1 MRTGAVVCLT
11 LCLAVAMGVAGPG
24 AEARQTPNAPQTE
37 RTEAAV
43 VGASVLHDAR
53 WLVERER
60 YTYGGTYGFTLWSP
74 ESGAPHDHGGTP
86 ALRVALAYDLEPGEI
101 EGEVRGRISAF
112 EPGLSLK
119 RETVSVAEKGY
130 EGVAV
135 WPIPG
140 STPSAEVYV
149 PVNDRVYRINVYAE
163 EPGEEGVDAEDKRLL
178 TTLRF
183 EPPSRP
189 VEALGLPRANAPET
203 LYAPGDSGFAEQQR
217 VPQEETSGFGAL
229 AGSGDQRIKEGCWRA
244 DPAYFFRVQYDSE
257 ANSKPGDHIR
267 TGFTILG
274 MPNYW
279 DEYTHGDLGYGRCN
293 EPEWCNDKFAVDYP
307 LNRGDPIFSP
317 FRDGTVTFAGR
328 NITHKDYGILV
339 SIEASNGKYVN
350 LSAHLDSL
358 AGGIRKGAQ
367 VTDQTVIGYA
377 GDTGGP
383 DIPVG
388 RPHLHQA
395 FYRYPSFM
403 PDGSPYGGAG
413 LQVVRHHHFR
423 GDGGVYSFSW
433 EGTGRTKTKGDLI
446 GY

>member
-1 MRTGAVVCLT
+1 
-11 LCLAVAMGVAGPG
+11 MGVVGPG
-24 AEARQTPNAPQTE
+24 AEARQTVNAPRTE
-37 RTEAAV
+37 RTEGAV
-43 VGASVLHDAR
+43 VGASVVHDAR

-60 YTYGGTYGFTLWSP
+60 YTYGATYGFTLWRP

-112 EPGLSLK
+112 EPDLSLK

-163 EPGEEGVDAEDKRLL
+163 EPGEEGLDAEDKRLL

-203 LYAPGDSGFAEQQR
+203 LYAPGASGFAEQQR
-217 VPQEETSGFGAL
+217 VLQEETSGFGAL
-229 AGSGDQRIKEGCWRA
+229 SGSGDQRINEGCWRA

-274 MPNYW
+274 KPNYW

-358 AGGIRKGAQ
+358 AGGISKGAQ

-423 GDGGVYSFSW
+423 GDGGVHSFSW

>member
-1 MRTGAVVCLT
+1 VRTGAVVCLT
-11 LCLAVAMGVAGPG
+11 LSLAVAMGAVGPG
-24 AEARQTPNAPQTE
+24 AEARQETE
-37 RTEAAV
+37 RTEGAV
-43 VGASVLHDAR
+43 VGASVVHDAR
-53 WLVERER
+53 WIVERER
-60 YTYGGTYGFTLWSP
+60 YTYDGTYGFTLWRP

-101 EGEVRGRISAF
+101 EGEVRDRISAF
-112 EPGLSLK
+112 EPDLSLE
-119 RETVSVAEKGY
+119 RATVSVAE
-130 EGVAV
+130 EGHEGTAI

-149 PVNDRVYRINVYAE
+149 PVNGRVYRINVYAE
-163 EPGEEGVDAEDKRLL
+163 EPGEEGLGAEDRRLL
-178 TTLRF
+178 STLRF

-203 LYAPGDSGFAEQQR
+203 LYAPGDSGLAEQQR
-217 VPQEETSGFGAL
+217 VPREETASGFGAL
-229 AGSGDQRIKEGCWRA
+229 SGDQRIKEGCWRA
-244 DPAYFFRVQYDSE
+244 DPAYYFRVQYDGE
-257 ANSKPGDHIR
+257 ANDKPGDHIR

-274 MPNYW
+274 QPNYW

-307 LNRGDPIFSP
+307 LNRGDAVFSP
-317 FRDGTVTFAGR
+317 FKSGTVTFAGR
-328 NITHKDYGILV
+328 NTTHKDYGILV

-358 AGGIRKGAQ
+358 AGGISKGAQ

-377 GDTGGP
+377 GDTGGT

-395 FYRYPSFM
+395 FYRYPAFM

-423 GDGGVYSFSW
+423 GDGGVHSFSW
-433 EGTGRTKTKGDLI
+433 DGAGRTKAKGDLI

>member
-1 MRTGAVVCLT
+1 VRTGVMVCLT
-11 LCLAVAMGVAGPG
+11 LCLAVAMGVMVPG
-24 AEARQTPNAPQTE
+24 AEARQAPNEPRTE
-37 RTEAAV
+37 RTEGAV
-43 VGASVLHDAR
+43 VGASVVHDAR

-60 YTYGGTYGFTLWSP
+60 YTYGGTYGFTLWRP
-74 ESGAPHDHGGTP
+74 ESGTPHDHGGTP

-112 EPGLSLK
+112 EPDLSLK
-119 RETVSVAEKGY
+119 RETVNIAEKGR
-130 EGVAV
+130 EGMAV

-149 PVNDRVYRINVYAE
+149 AVNDRVYRINLYAKK
-163 EPGEEGVDAEDKRLL
+163 PGEEGLDEEDRRLL
-178 TTLRF
+178 STLRF

-203 LYAPGDSGFAEQQR
+203 LYARGDEGLSGQQR
-217 VPQEETSGFGAL
+217 VPQEETSGVGAL
-229 AGSGDQRIKEGCWRA
+229 AGDERIKEGCWRA
-244 DPAYFFRVQYDSE
+244 DPAYFFRVQYDRE
-257 ANSKPGDHIR
+257 ANDKPGDHIR
-267 TGFTILG
+267 TGFTLVG
-274 MPNYW
+274 KPNYW

-307 LNRGDPIFSP
+307 LNRGDALYSP
-317 FRDGTVTFAGR
+317 FKSGTVTFAGR
-328 NITHKDYGILV
+328 NITHRDYGILV

-358 AGGIRKGAQ
+358 AAGIRKGTQ

-395 FYRYPSFM
+395 FYRYPNYM

-413 LQVVRHHHFR
+413 LQVVRHRYFR
-423 GDGGVYSFSW
+423 GDGGVHSFSW
-433 EGTGRTKTKGDLI
+433 KDSRRTKSKGDLI